1 MTINYTFNVRF
12 SKEDI
17 ENFVNREIKE
27 PNDTCMK
34 IAYFEN
40 FGNDDTYNFNIFTI
54 NDGRIVKNELVSII
68 DWIRN
73 RYFSA
78 LDVEIWVDK
87 LTNEFGTEKF
97 EINITDFYE
106 EDIEYIAKFSNDF
119 CNDSDDSSETKDIND
134 LNDCVEVGGEY

>member
-1 MTINYTFNVRF
+1 MTINYTFNVRC

-17 ENFVNREIKE
+17 EDFVNRELKGTD
-27 PNDTCMK
+27 PDYMK

-54 NDGRIVKNELVSII
+54 DNGRIVNNESVSII
-68 DWIRN
+68 DWIMD

-78 LDVEIWVDK
+78 IDVEIMIDK
-87 LTNEFGTEKF
+87 STNEFGAEKF

-119 CNDSDDSSETKDIND
+119 CNDSGNSEIENANA
-134 LNDCVEVGGEY
+134 LNDCIEGMDD